1 MVKSVGK
8 GGLELLGQTGVPPVT
23 YLYLAGMALGQLGW
37 QELIL
42 PRRARGA
49 VRRAAC
55 KKYFHFDAE
64 SIRVQSAWL
73 KMYEKAGLNF
83 PYGGPMAMGWAGQT

>member
-1 MVKSVGK
+1 MDLGGTGMVKHVGK
-8 GGLELLGQTGVPPVT
+8 DRFELLGQTGVPPVT

-42 PRRARGA
+42 PRRVRG
-49 VRRAAC
+49 AAC

-64 SIRVQSAWL
+64 SIWVQSAWL
-73 KMYEKAGLNF
+73 KCMKK
-83 PYGGPMAMGWAGQT
+83 WV